1 MYIYYIPEKSFNI
14 AYGVVTYIYI
24 VCETNFTCVTLFTFI
39 TLVATTGTDTAHVV
53 TGATFQTVV
62 TNSLTAVTISTIGT
76 CYKIRIMVTLE
87 QVHTTE
93 TTCH

>member
-1 MYIYYIPEKSFNI
+1 MYIYYIPELSFNI
-14 AYGVVTYIYI
+14 AYGIVTDIY
-24 VCETNFTCVTLFTFI
+24 VKQTLPVLHSFI

-87 QVHTTE
+87 QVHVENTTE
-93 TTCH
+93 TTYH

>member
-1 MYIYYIPEKSFNI
+1 MYIYYIPELSFNI
-14 AYGVVTYIYI
+14 AYGIVTHI
-24 VCETNFTCVTLFTFI
+24 CETNFTCVTLFTFI

-87 QVHTTE
+87 QVHVENTTE